1 MQRSKLYTAALV
13 AAITSTASA
22 TAAAA
27 SYEVRVTNLTNGMHF
42 TPLIL
47 ATHSPSAQMFR
58 AGTAASPQMQ
68 AIAEGG
74 DTSGMAALLESVGAT
89 VVTGDGLLAPGGTA
103 TFMIDDT
110 DGDVFS
116 MSSMLLPTNDGF
128 AGVSSAAL
136 PSGGAGARV
145 VLNVLGYDAGTEAND
160 EVVGSGAPGEAG
172 FPAPPPVVASGTG
185 TGASGVPTQAEG
197 FVHIHRNVLGD
208 LDTNGGISDINATVH
223 RWLNPV
229 ARVTITMVGGDSG
242 ESAVTTVSNLNGQ
255 AYSTSALEIFWQPA
269 TSASSYVTGYEIRR
283 DGTLVDTR
291 DGTSFFDDNLQADT
305 EYTYEITAMDAAG
318 NTGGPSSVSVRT
330 NSQ

>member
-1 MQRSKLYTAALV
+1 
-13 AAITSTASA
+13 
-22 TAAAA
+22 
-27 SYEVRVTNLTNGMHF
+27 
-42 TPLIL
+42 
-47 ATHSPSAQMFR
+47 MFS

-74 DTSGMAALLESVGAT
+74 DTSGMAALLESTGAT

-103 TFMIDDT
+103 TFMIDD
-110 DGDVFS
+110 DEGYVFS
-116 MSSMLLPTNDGF
+116 MSGMLLPTNDGF

-136 PSGGAGARV
+136 PTAAGARV
-145 VLNVLGYDAGTEAND
+145 ILNVPGYDAGSEAND

-185 TGASGVPTQAEG
+185 TGGSGVPTIAEG

-208 LDTNGGISDINATVH
+208 LDSTDGISDINSSVH

-229 ARVTITMVGGDSG
+229 ARVIITKMGG
-242 ESAVTTVSNLNGQ
+242 ESGVTPVSGLNGQ
-255 AYSTSALEIFWQPA
+255 AYSRSALEIFWQAA
-269 TSASSYVTGYEIRR
+269 TSADSFVTGYEVRR
-283 DGTLVDTR
+283 DGSLVDTR

-305 EYTYEITAMDAAG
+305 EYTYEIKALDAAG
-318 NTGGPSSVSVRT
+318 NVGGPTSVSVRT